1 MWHDEWRE
9 ELRDENK
16 SCYDRLSECK
26 SKRSDIKIIAKL
38 MYKYNLDKS
47 KQECLDRT
55 LKWITD
61 WNNQVDLYPN
71 EEDYNNILNAI

>member
-26 SKRSDIKIIAKL
+26 SRRSDIKIIAKL
-38 MYKYNLDKS
+38 MYKYNLDK
-47 KQECLDRT
+47 QVCLD
-55 LKWITD
+55 
-61 WNNQVDLYPN
+61 
-71 EEDYNNILNAI
+71 